1 MRGVR
6 YKSSVR
12 AIAISLAAALGLA
25 GCGGGG
31 DEAEQAAEQAVEAA
45 RFAPVDKVLN
55 VEIGR
60 TRNGYLISAT
70 GLAPGL
76 GYGAPELR
84 ARREGRPGPDGFIH
98 RFRFCR
104 ESARSPAQ
112 SGSGRNPS
120 AAHHRWIAG
129 PGRRTSRRHG
139 HPRPRVKRRDHDA
152 VLRRA
157 RTYLTSIS

>member
-84 ARREGRPGPDGFIH
+84 ARREGNPGPDGFIDFDFVAKAPDP
-98 RFRFCR
+98 RRNLGQG
-104 ESARSPAQ
+104 EIPARRITAGLPVRAEELRGATGIRVHGL
-112 SGSGRNPS
+112 SGG
-120 AAHHRWIAG
+120 IMMQF
-129 PGRRTSRRHG
+129 
-139 HPRPRVKRRDHDA
+139 
-152 VLRRA
+152 
-157 RTYLTSIS
+157 